1 MDLKEWIQSDEFFQN
16 LNGRQFLLD
25 TYAEN
30 KKIKE
35 KKGPGR
41 TCFDIPQA
49 EVRFELY
56 LPLHN
61 LWKEY
66 IEEVLGG
73 NYTDNS
79 IKNKILKAD
88 MHGASISVW
97 KSSCKSYEGQKGI
110 VIMETM
116 NTFRVITAE
125 NSLKSNKNLVFLKEN
140 SIFLLEVAGKIVK
153 LFGENFMYRP
163 SLRSRVRWKQKDKLR
178 MFK

>member
-1 MDLKEWIQSDEFFQN
+1 
-16 LNGRQFLLD
+16 
-25 TYAEN
+25 
-30 KKIKE
+30 
-35 KKGPGR
+35 
-41 TCFDIPQA
+41 
-49 EVRFELY
+49 
-56 LPLHN
+56 

-79 IKNKILKAD
+79 IKNKMLKAD